1 MMLNLLT
8 TIWFW
13 LAFATSPNAAAGE
26 PDNFVMFELI
36 AQKCSIDI
44 NDELVNSA
52 LSWCL
57 INVLLNQGKQCI
69 VDSFIVYH
77 YGEGQTTEEYT
88 TLTPDNFESVDQ
100 YTNDH
105 CSLDSTQ
112 HEQLSCILDEL
123 PELSCADE
131 PTEPLMIVPGTQS
144 EVQETSQ
151 YNTVKANGGGD
162 TQAPILTGLNEFIG
176 QTQEKAGAGIIQP
189 TCILALTL
197 LRMIVDLI

>member
-1 MMLNLLT
+1 MLNILA

-13 LAFATSPNAAAGE
+13 SAFATIPTAAEE
-26 PDNFVMFELI
+26 PDISELFEHI

-44 NDELVNSA
+44 NVELQDGGSP

-57 INVLLNQGKQCI
+57 QNVLLNQGKQCI
-69 VDSFIVYH
+69 VESFHVYY
-77 YGEGQTTEEYT
+77 YGEAIHQGQTT
-88 TLTPDNFESVDQ
+88 TLKPNSFESVDK

-105 CSLDSTQ
+105 CSMDSTQ

-131 PTEPLMIVPGTQS
+131 PTDPLMIVPGTQS

-151 YNTVKANGGGD
+151 YNTVKANGGD